1 MIERWLPRSLTAQ
14 ILLLALTG
22 LVLAQIVSVQIYRT
36 ERNETL
42 GLVNSRFALLRLVS
56 AVRLLTDTPP
66 ELHREIL
73 RASRSESLMLRL
85 QDEPLTLACEN
96 RCVADDFPIHL
107 LAERLPLHFGVHDIR
122 AKVGHAGGLMWWDVD
137 FASTYEPVHMGR
149 GQLRHGLTF
158 EGPQVCV

>member
-36 ERNETL
+36 ERNEAL

-66 ELHREIL
+66 ELHRKFYAPAAA
-73 RASRSESLMLRL
+73 R
-85 QDEPLTLACEN
+85 
-96 RCVADDFPIHL
+96 V
-107 LAERLPLHFGVHDIR
+107 
-122 AKVGHAGGLMWWDVD
+122 
-137 FASTYEPVHMGR
+137 
-149 GQLRHGLTF
+149 
-158 EGPQVCV
+158 

>member
-36 ERNETL
+36 ERNEAL

-85 QDEPLTLACEN
+85 QDEPLMPEERNRGYELRLRQELNYPEN
-96 RCVADDFPIHL
+96 LQIYVSAEHPDGLSSPPPLLGL
-107 LAERLPLHFGVHDIR
+107 LA
-122 AKVGHAGGLMWWDVD
+122 
-137 FASTYEPVHMGR
+137 
-149 GQLRHGLTF
+149 
-158 EGPQVCV
+158 